1 MKPRSSKAT
10 ARGLGAALALTAL
23 LATPASAQDRAIEE
37 GRAIAEARCA
47 RCHAIGTSGASPL
60 AKAPP
65 FRTLHTRYPVED
77 LAEALAEGIMT
88 GHPEMPQVVLDPP
101 QIEAFI
107 AFLHALDKTD

>member
-1 MKPRSSKAT
+1 MMSPINKAT
-10 ARGLGAALALTAL
+10 TCGLGAALALAAL
-23 LATPASAQDRAIEE
+23 LSAPVSAQDRAIED

-60 AKAPP
+60 VKAPP
-65 FRTLHTRYPVED
+65 FRMLHRRYPVED

-107 AFLHALDKTD
+107 AFLNALNETD